1 MRVNVETSRVD
12 IGAAV
17 TDAAVVGMR
26 LAMER
31 VLQVSQQRVPFDEGF
46 LQSTGES
53 AVDVQGTTVVGG
65 VGYDGPYAV
74 VQHERLDF
82 VHPNGRQAKYLES
95 AFADEAETIRRIL
108 ATQIR
113 RAVGS

>member
-1 MRVNVETSRVD
+1 MRVRVETPQVD
-12 IGAAV
+12 VGAAV
-17 TDAAVVGMR
+17 TDAAAVGMR

-31 VLQVSQQRVPFDEGF
+31 VLQVSQQRVPFDEGV

-53 AVDVQGTTVVGG
+53 AVEVNGTTVTGG

-113 RAVGS
+113 RVTGA